1 MRGFLRLF
9 ALAGLITTVLAATA
23 AEAANS
29 VALGIRTGQNAGL
42 TRLVIDLS
50 DTVKY
55 QLFTLNNPYRIVVD
69 LDDAEWLEDATRQ
82 RKTSGLID
90 SLRFGVRSNGGV
102 RLVVDLNRPAEV
114 KRAFILPPSG
124 TAQHRLVVDLEET
137 SRERFVAGNRQD
149 DVEGVPVPKQKP
161 SRKIV
166 VIDPGHGG
174 KDPGA
179 ISVGRRYEKHIVL
192 SFARRLR
199 DALNATGRYNAI
211 LTRDSDTFIRLRDRV
226 QFARKHNADL
236 FLSVHADASAN
247 QSARGASIYTL
258 SEKASDKEAD
268 ALAAKENKAD
278 LIGGI
283 DLNVEDTEVANIL
296 IDLARRET
304 MDYSK
309 RFANGLVDK
318 LASATQM
325 VQRSHRYAGFAVLT
339 APDIPSVLIE
349 LGHISNRADEK
360 LLLSRNHHRKVA
372 DAIVTA
378 IDDWFHSEALAQR

>member
-1 MRGFLRLF
+1 MRGYLRLF
-9 ALAGLITTVLAATA
+9 ALAGLIATVLAATA
-23 AEAANS
+23 AEAANA
-29 VALGIRTGQNAGL
+29 VALGIRTGQNAGM

-50 DTVKY
+50 DAVKY
-55 QLFTLNNPYRIVVD
+55 QIFTLNNPYRIVVD
-69 LDDAEWLEDATRQ
+69 LDGAEWLEDATRH
-82 RKTSGLID
+82 RKPAGLID
-90 SLRFGVRSNGGV
+90 SLRFGVRTNGGV
-102 RLVVDLNRPAEV
+102 RLVVDLDRPAEV
-114 KRAFILPPSG
+114 KRSFILPPSG
-124 TAQHRLVVDLEET
+124 AAEHRLVIDLEET

-149 DVEGVPVPKQKP
+149 EIEGVPVPKKKP
-161 SRKIV
+161 TRKVV

-211 LTRDSDTFIRLRDRV
+211 LTRDADTFIRLRDRV
-226 QFARKHNADL
+226 QFARQRNADL

-283 DLNVEDTEVANIL
+283 DLNIEDTEVANIL

-360 LLLSRNHHRKVA
+360 LLLSRTHHRKVA

-378 IDDWFHSEALAQR
+378 IDDWFHTEALAQR